1 MTDRTPIAVTV
12 IGGYLGAGKTTLVNH
27 LLRTGTGR
35 RTTVLVNDF
44 GSIAI
49 DQDLIVAADAST
61 VTLANGCVCCG
72 MAGTLMDT
80 MLAIRDQPDPPDHL
94 VIEASGVADPGP
106 ISHHALTPGF
116 TLDGIVVVADAET
129 VRRRAADRVVGRTVQ
144 RQLRAAELL
153 VLNKLDLVSAES
165 AAALKAWART
175 MAPDAVLIDAVEAKV
190 PVSLLLGVHADT
202 AHDHVGLRHDHDDD
216 HDDEPHTE
224 HDTWSWVFDAPVD
237 RATLEAWVAGFH
249 DGIVRAKGTVWL
261 ADDPG
266 RRSVLQVVGRRSRL
280 TPDAAWGEAERQ
292 TRLVAIGLPG
302 TPAPASPVGEP

>member
-1 MTDRTPIAVTV
+1 MTERTPIAVTV

-49 DQDLIVAADAST
+49 DQDLIVATDGST

-72 MAGTLMDT
+72 LSGTLMDT
-80 MLAIRDQPDPPDHL
+80 MLAIRDQPNPPEHL

-116 TLDGIVVVADAET
+116 RLDGIVVVADAET
-129 VRRRAADRVVGRTVQ
+129 VRRRAADQVVGRSVQ

-153 VLNKLDLVSAES
+153 VLNKLDLVSADS
-165 AAALKAWART
+165 ADALRTWART
-175 MAPDAVLIDAVEAKV
+175 MAPDSALIDAVEAQV
-190 PVSLLLGVHADT
+190 PVSLLLGVHAAT
-202 AHDHVGLRHDHDDD
+202 AHDHVGLRHDHDD
-216 HDDEPHTE
+216 EPHTE
-224 HDTWSWVFDAPVD
+224 HETWSWVFATPVD
-237 RATLEAWVAGFH
+237 RAALDTWVAKLH

-261 ADDPG
+261 ADDPE
-266 RRSVLQVVGRRSRL
+266 RRYVLQVVGRRSRL
-280 TPDAAWGEAERQ
+280 TPDTSWGDAVRQ

-302 TPAPASPVGEP
+302 TPAPASPVG

>member
-1 MTDRTPIAVTV
+1 VTDRTPIAVTV

-49 DQDLIVAADAST
+49 DQDLIVATDGST
-61 VTLANGCVCCG
+61 ITLANGCVCCG
-72 MAGTLMDT
+72 LAGTLMDT
-80 MLAIRDQPDPPDHL
+80 LLAIRDQPEPPEHL
-94 VIEASGVADPGP
+94 IIEASGVADPGP

-116 TLDGIVVVADAET
+116 RLDGIVVVADAET
-129 VRRRAADRVVGRTVQ
+129 VRRRASDRVVGRTVQ
-144 RQLRAAELL
+144 RQLRSAELL

-165 AAALKAWART
+165 AASLREWAHT
-175 MAPDAVLIDAVEAKV
+175 AAPDAVLIDAIEAQV
-190 PVSLLLGVHADT
+190 AMPLLLGVHADST
-202 AHDHVGLRHDHDDD
+202 

-224 HDTWSWVFDAPVD
+224 HETWSWMFDTPIEREA
-237 RATLEAWVAGFH
+237 LETWVANLH

-261 ADDPG
+261 ADDPT
-266 RRSVLQVVGRRSRL
+266 RHYVLQVVGRRSRL
-280 TPDAAWGEAERQ
+280 TPGASWDDAARQ

-302 TPAPASPVGEP
+302 SPAPGSPVTVGY

>member
-1 MTDRTPIAVTV
+1 VTDRTPIAVTV

-49 DQDLIVAADAST
+49 DQDLIVATDGST
-61 VTLANGCVCCG
+61 ATLANGCVCCG
-72 MAGTLMDT
+72 LAGTLMDT
-80 MLAIRDQPDPPDHL
+80 LLAIRDQPEPPDHL
-94 VIEASGVADPGP
+94 VIEASGVADPEP

-116 TLDGIVVVADAET
+116 RLDGIVVVADAET

-165 AAALKAWART
+165 ARSLRAWAHT
-175 MAPDAVLIDAVEAKV
+175 VAPDAVLIDAVDAQV
-190 PVSLLLGVHADT
+190 AMPLLLGVHADS
-202 AHDHVGLRHDHDDD
+202 AHDHLGHAHA
-216 HDDEPHTE
+216 HDDEPHTAHE
-224 HDTWSWVFDAPVD
+224 TWSWAFDTPVERQALD
-237 RATLEAWVAGFH
+237 SWVASLP
-249 DGIVRAKGTVWL
+249 DGIVRAKGTVSL
-261 ADDPG
+261 ADDLT
-266 RRSVLQVVGRRSRL
+266 RRYVLQVVGRRSRL
-280 TPDAAWGEAERQ
+280 TPGATWGDAARQ

-302 TPAPASPVGEP
+302 CPTPASPGG

>member
-1 MTDRTPIAVTV
+1 VTDRTPIAVTV

-49 DQDLIVAADAST
+49 DQDLIVATDGST

-72 MAGTLMDT
+72 LAGTLMDT
-80 MLAIRDQPDPPDHL
+80 MLAIRDQPEPPDHL

-106 ISHHALTPGF
+106 LSHHALTPGF
-116 TLDGIVVVADAET
+116 RLDGIVVVADAET
-129 VRRRAADRVVGRTVQ
+129 VRRRAADPVVGRTVQ

-153 VLNKLDLVSAES
+153 VLNKLDLVSTES
-165 AAALKAWART
+165 ASSLRAWART
-175 MAPDAVLIDAVEAKV
+175 MAPDAVIIDAVESQVAV
-190 PVSLLLGVHADT
+190 PLLLGAHADS
-202 AHDHVGLRHDHDDD
+202 AHDRVGLHHA

-224 HDTWSWVFDAPVD
+224 HETWSWVLESPVD
-237 RATLEAWVAGFH
+237 RAALDTWVANLH

-261 ADDPG
+261 ADDSD
-266 RRSVLQVVGRRSRL
+266 RRFVLQVVGRRHRL
-280 TPDAAWGEAERQ
+280 TPGAAWGDAARQ

-302 TPAPASPVGEP
+302 SPAPASPLG

>member
-1 MTDRTPIAVTV
+1 MKAKFLISCAVSAMM
-12 IGGYLGAGKTTLVNH
+12 AGWV
-27 LLRTGTGR
+27 
-35 RTTVLVNDF
+35 
-44 GSIAI
+44 GSAA
-49 DQDLIVAADAST
+49 AADASATAASDT
-61 VTLANGCVCCG
+61 VEEVVVLGRGETRQVQ
-72 MAGTLMDT
+72 T
-80 MLAIRDQPDPPDHL
+80 IRAVEIL
-94 VIEASGVADPGP
+94 EAVPGVSPLKVLNKLPSVNFQSADPFGNYEWSTR
-106 ISHHALTPGF
+106 ITIRGFNQNQLGF

-175 MAPDAVLIDAVEAKV
+175 MAPDAVLIDAVEAQV

-280 TPDAAWGEAERQ
+280 TPGAAWGEAERQ
-292 TRLVAIGLPG
+292 TRLVAIGLPS